1 MVKIHCDYKY
11 LRIITTES
19 VALTD
24 NLYLCNRVSRCA
36 FGKIIVDFGHRPLYC
51 VHNLQSIG
59 KNVTLLLNYS
69 VITFA
74 NKVRVEF

>member
-1 MVKIHCDYKY
+1 MVKIHCDDKY

-59 KNVTLLLNYS
+59 KNVTLLLNS
-69 VITFA
+69 VISFA
-74 NKVRVEF
+74 NKVNRVEF